1 MALTLEFAGM
11 LLDQSLF
18 SALLDAAAQSTRRRA
33 FKNLHQDFA
42 EAVQRVVIAI
52 QPDSY
57 VPPHRHVEAHQWELF
72 VVLAGSIDLCQF
84 DDAGQ
89 LTARNTLVAGSA
101 MTGLELAPGV
111 WHSIIAAS
119 GGAVFLEVK
128 QGPFDPAQPRF
139 FAPFAPTEQ
148 DTEAGT
154 YLAWL
159 RTALPGAQSPAWQE
173 MK

>member
-1 MALTLEFAGM
+1 MLEFAGM

-18 SALLDAAAQSTRRRA
+18 NALLEAAAQSPRRRA

-42 EAVQRVVIAI
+42 EPVQRVVIAI

-72 VVLAGSIDLCQF
+72 VVLAGSIDFCQF
-84 DDAGQ
+84 DDAGL
-89 LTARNTLVAGSA
+89 LTARNTLTAGSA
-101 MTGLELAPGV
+101 LTGLELAAGV
-111 WHSIIAAS
+111 WHSIVAAS

-139 FAPFAPTEQ
+139 FAPFAPAEQ
-148 DTEAGT
+148 DMQAGA

-159 RTALPGAQSPAWQE
+159 STAKPGDQSPAWQE
-173 MK
+173 MTQ

>member
-1 MALTLEFAGM
+1 MLEFAGM

-18 SALLDAAAQSTRRRA
+18 NALLEAAAQSPRRRA

-42 EAVQRVVIAI
+42 EPVQRVVIAI

-72 VVLAGSIDLCQF
+72 VVLAGSIDFCQF
-84 DDAGQ
+84 DDAGL
-89 LTARNTLVAGSA
+89 LTARNTLTAGSVL
-101 MTGLELAPGV
+101 TGLELAAGV
-111 WHSIIAAS
+111 WHSIVAAS

-139 FAPFAPTEQ
+139 FAPFAPAEQ
-148 DTEAGT
+148 DMQAGA

-159 RTALPGAQSPAWQE
+159 STAKPGDQSPAWQE
-173 MK
+173 MTQ

>member
-1 MALTLEFAGM
+1 MLEFAGM
-11 LLDQSLF
+11 LLDHSLF
-18 SALLDAAAQSTRRRA
+18 SALLDAAAQSPRRRA

-72 VVLAGSIDLCQF
+72 VVLAGSIDFCQF

-89 LTARNTLVAGSA
+89 LISRSTIVAGSTLA
-101 MTGLELAPGV
+101 GLELAPGI
-111 WHSIIAAS
+111 WHSIVAAP

-128 QGPFDPAQPRF
+128 QGPFDPAQPRY

-148 DTEAGT
+148 DLQAGA

-159 RTALPGAQSPAWQE
+159 RTALPGDQSPAWQE
-173 MK
+173 MKQ